1 MLGIL
6 LRCLILLGFLLTF
19 LSLNSVPIVA
29 GAASNDSLI
38 QDAVWTYHASTR
50 SELQGTGQYEG
61 NFTTLITVTGHGI
74 VTGLNASALVI
85 EKREEIDISVSGS
98 GYYKQEPR
106 RDHYRFTTTSTIDR
120 KTLTYLSR
128 KVKDEVENRESE
140 DNSTIGMPAT
150 EFVSTSLSEGQRV
163 PYYAIDGKIYCS
175 VSYGNLT
182 FQGAGLP
189 AIKLTYSGSSARDT
203 WLETNGTADHTF
215 DFEKTSGLLVSASSK
230 IYAAGK
236 KGTRLTTYNY
246 VLDSTSLWTVGVST
260 PKPTRT
266 QTPPFETPTTTPSPQ
281 GPAAGPGIEY
291 VVPVLVAFGIG
302 AVVVLYIRGRR
313 KEDKTER

>member
-1 MLGIL
+1 MRRVTL
-6 LRCLILLGFLLTF
+6 LEFLLV
-19 LSLNSVPIVA
+19 LLALNSVPILS
-29 GAASNDSLI
+29 GAVSADPLV
-38 QDAVWTYHASTR
+38 QDAAWTYHASTK
-50 SELQGTGQYEG
+50 SELQGTSQYEG
-61 NFTTLITVTGHGI
+61 NFTTLITVTGHGSI
-74 VTGLNASALVI
+74 TSLNASALVI
-85 EKREEIDISVSGS
+85 EKSEEIDISVSGS

-106 RDHYRFTTTSTIDR
+106 RDSYRFTTTSTIDR

-175 VSYGNLT
+175 ASYGNLT

-189 AIKLTYSGSSARDT
+189 AIVLTYSGSSARDT
-203 WLETNGTADHTF
+203 WLEINGTADHTF
-215 DFEKTSGLLVSASSK
+215 DFEKTTGLLVSASSR
-230 IYAAGK
+230 IFAAGK

-260 PKPTRT
+260 LKPTPT
-266 QTPPFETPTTTPSPQ
+266 QAPPLGTLTTTPPPQ
-281 GPAAGPGIEY
+281 GTAAGPRIEY
-291 VVPVLVAFGIG
+291 VIPVLVAFGIG
-302 AVVVLYIRGRR
+302 AVVVLCIRRRR